1 MDYLNKYIYK
11 KVFKIPKYQ
20 ILNLQY
26 FKYQIP
32 NTKSIS
38 NTYLKYKYLK
48 YCPPLIYT
56 QI

>member
-26 FKYQIP
+26 FKYQIQ
-32 NTKSIS
+32 KVF
-38 NTYLKYKYLK
+38 
-48 YCPPLIYT
+48 
-56 QI
+56 QIRI